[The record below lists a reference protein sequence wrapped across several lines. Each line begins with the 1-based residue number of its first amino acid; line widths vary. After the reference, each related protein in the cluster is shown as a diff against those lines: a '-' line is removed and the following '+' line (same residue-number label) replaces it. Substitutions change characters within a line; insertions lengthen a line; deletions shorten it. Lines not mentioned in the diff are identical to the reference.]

1 MDEKGAQ
8 LGVMPTPQA
17 LSLAREQGLDLVEI
31 APHATPPVAKIID
44 FKKFKYLESKKQ
56 KEGSKKSKVEI
67 KEIRFTPFI
76 AEGDL
81 ETRLDRIKEFLGDG
95 DRVKIVI
102 KFVGRQITRKEF
114 GYELME
120 RIVKSLAEV
129 ARADGEPRLQ
139 GKQLYLIINPVRGKT
154 KKEEDTT

>member
-1 MDEKGAQ
+1 VDEKGAQ

>member
-1 MDEKGAQ
+1 MQ
-8 LGVMPTPQA
+8 P
-17 LSLAREQGLDLVEI
+17 
-31 APHATPPVAKIID
+31 PPVAKIID